1 MKNNQTV
8 IRDYAKMRKYTRDI
22 ENRYKLDIDLK
33 SMVRNHLGIKLEGM
47 DEVNERLINEKG

>member
-1 MKNNQTV
+1 
-8 IRDYAKMRKYTRDI
+8 MRKYTRDI